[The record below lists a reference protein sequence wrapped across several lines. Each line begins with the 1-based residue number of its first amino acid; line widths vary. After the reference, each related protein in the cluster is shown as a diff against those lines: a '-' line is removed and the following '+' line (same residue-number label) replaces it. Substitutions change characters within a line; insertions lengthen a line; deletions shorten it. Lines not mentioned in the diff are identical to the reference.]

1 MQEWSDRWLLKLN
14 VNKCIVL
21 RIAIR
26 EVEAEY
32 KYTLKSA
39 DNTEQ
44 LKETSAV
51 RDLGVM
57 VNSRLSFK
65 EHILEKVNKAYRTLG
80 VIKRNFKHMWTKTRF

>member
-1 MQEWSDRWLLKLN
+1 MKLN
-14 VNKCIVL
+14 INKCMVL

-26 EVEAEY
+26 EVEAQY

-57 VNSRLSFK
+57 VDSRLSFK
-65 EHILEKVNKAYRTLG
+65 EHIQG
-80 VIKRNFKHMWTKTRF
+80 

>member
-1 MQEWSDRWLLKLN
+1 M
-14 VNKCIVL
+14 
-21 RIAIR
+21 
-26 EVEAEY
+26 EAEY

-51 RDLGVM
+51 GDLGVM
-57 VNSRLSFK
+57 VDSRLSFK
-65 EHILEKVNKAYRTLG
+65 EHIQEKVNTAYRTLG